1 MASVIV
7 CTGIKRPNVF
17 LSETYREE
25 SERQLNILIRCL
37 LPRGVRSVSLHSHSC
52 AHPHLGPALYKYS
65 PFDVSLSLG

>member
-7 CTGIKRPNVF
+7 SARIKRRNAF
-17 LSETYREE
+17 LSEKYREE
-25 SERQLNILIRCL
+25 SERQLNMLIRCL
-37 LPRGVRSVSLHSHSC
+37 LPRGVRSVSLHSHNC